1 MPKRSPRKLPVV
13 QSARQQVPCLTCA
26 LCCSYVAIGIDG
38 PSTLRGAGQILF
50 YLYHRDVSV
59 YVEDG
64 DFMVQFESR
73 CGNLQADNRCGI
85 YEHRPQLCREFEAE
99 SCEVNAEEV
108 GTTFYTPDDFLA
120 YLAKHHKRIH
130 TLLLRKRYLPPA
142 AAAGAADRRDS
153 RFPASALRLAEL
165 RAPKA
170 PSAPMPAAPTR
181 PVRDFTTAVP

>member
-26 LCCSYVAIGIDG
+26 LCCSYVAIGIDD

-85 YEHRPQLCREFEAE
+85 YEHRQQLCREFEAE

-130 TLLLRKRYLPPA
+130 SLLRKRYLPPA

-165 RAPKA
+165 RARTA
-170 PSAPMPAAPTR
+170 PSVAAPAVPTR